1 MRDRH
6 TGRVPTSIQQKINNV
21 VDLYEDRKITQ
32 LTTAENLI
40 NGIATNNQKQRT
52 KGLKQYEKAIEK
64 YQEQQPITE
73 RMKATAEKARQ
84 GKVVQRVRNTIRRTS
99 QASVASRLTRAVSN
113 NRGFGERKSYAITYM
128 LFTNQESE
136 KSIRPAFRVNGIP
149 YFPIFAGRPPILANI
164 KVTPF
169 IETLV
174 KRRITKP
181 DEHPL
186 FKKVMMFLKRELD
199 SVVDPDLLNYVD
211 AIVIYSAE
219 QVESPENFD
228 VEEEDLRETK
238 NVAIYNYYYD
248 TWIDPEAET
257 VREAIE
263 NKTYNENECW
273 INALLETYKDTE
285 LTRQKRGSLAK
296 TLSRKKY

>member
-1 MRDRH
+1 M
-6 TGRVPTSIQQKINNV
+6 
-21 VDLYEDRKITQ
+21 DLYEDRKITQ
-32 LTTAENLI
+32 LTTAENRI

-84 GKVVQRVRNTIRRTS
+84 GKVVKRVRNTIRRTS
-99 QASVASRLTRAVSN
+99 QASVASRLTRAVS

-174 KRRITKP
+174 KRRITNLMNI
-181 DEHPL
+181 H
-186 FKKVMMFLKRELD
+186 FLK
-199 SVVDPDLLNYVD
+199 
-211 AIVIYSAE
+211 
-219 QVESPENFD
+219 
-228 VEEEDLRETK
+228 K
-238 NVAIYNYYYD
+238 
-248 TWIDPEAET
+248 
-257 VREAIE
+257 
-263 NKTYNENECW
+263 
-273 INALLETYKDTE
+273 
-285 LTRQKRGSLAK
+285 
-296 TLSRKKY
+296 

>member
-1 MRDRH
+1 MTTKNIRKNINFLRALRDRH

-21 VDLYEDRKITQ
+21 VDVYEDRKISQ

-73 RMKATAEKARQ
+73 RMKATAEKARE
-84 GKVVQRVRNTIRRTS
+84 GKVVKGARKTLRRTS

-186 FKKVMMFLKRELD
+186 FKKVMMF
-199 SVVDPDLLNYVD
+199 
-211 AIVIYSAE
+211 
-219 QVESPENFD
+219 
-228 VEEEDLRETK
+228 
-238 NVAIYNYYYD
+238 
-248 TWIDPEAET
+248 
-257 VREAIE
+257 
-263 NKTYNENECW
+263 
-273 INALLETYKDTE
+273 
-285 LTRQKRGSLAK
+285 
-296 TLSRKKY
+296 